1 MLVLQVMSAR
11 RERRALLD
19 LQGIREIQGRKVLLA
34 PQDQKATRV
43 TLDLR
48 GRKAR
53 PAFKVLQASKE
64 SRDPREM
71 LDQQVSKV
79 SKVQLEMLAKPDLQE
94 SKGQPAT

>member
-1 MLVLQVMSAR
+1 M
-11 RERRALLD
+11 LD

-34 PQDQKATRV
+34 PPDQKATRV

-53 PAFKVLQASKE
+53 PAFKGLQVSKE
-64 SRDPREM
+64 SKDQREM
-71 LDQQVSKV
+71 SVLRVSKAY
-79 SKVQLEMLAKPDLQE
+79 KVQPEMLARPGLRE